1 MRPGPVGRDLRA
13 RRFRHDLFANR
24 CLPDRTTGKYEARC
38 GPWQNSA
45 VDVVARLMKL
55 PNEPVELRRA
65 SQEHF
70 AHDVDYLSM
79 RRVNSASPTC
89 AGSEQKLAI
98 LRRKDEAHRDALFR
112 CGYR

>member
-24 CLPDRTTGKYEARC
+24 CLPDRTTGKYEAPC
-38 GPWQNSA
+38 GPWQNS
-45 VDVVARLMKL
+45 VFHVAPRLMKL
-55 PNEPVELRRA
+55 PNEPVELCRD
-65 SQEHF
+65 SQENF

-89 AGSEQKLAI
+89 AGSEEKLAI
-98 LRRKDEAHRDALFR
+98 LRRKDEAPRDA
-112 CGYR
+112 